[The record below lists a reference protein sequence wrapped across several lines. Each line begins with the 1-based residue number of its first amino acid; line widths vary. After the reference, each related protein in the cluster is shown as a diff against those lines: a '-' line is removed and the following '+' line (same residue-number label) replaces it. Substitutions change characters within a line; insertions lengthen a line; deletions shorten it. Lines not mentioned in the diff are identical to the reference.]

1 MEAVAALGV
10 AAAAAQFFG
19 FGVKALLLCKQIR
32 DTGST
37 EANQE
42 LEHHIDELKKIY
54 SELQRDTIPLP
65 AADHQIAKTRA
76 ECIEIGDALL
86 KLLTSLKA
94 GSPSRVSNFRAGYRA
109 MTCNSKVK
117 KLQDRLADSQKR
129 FQAAVGVETRNDVA
143 LLLER
148 QGKSDDTIRDVLVP
162 ELRQGRVESSLNHL
176 KTQQGLS
183 ELEIS
188 SSTAHDVTQSR
199 LSAMHQDVG
208 EQLISAEVTAKRK
221 EVMDSLW
228 YPDIFNRQQTIKP
241 PSTGT
246 FEWIFDDSTPE
257 EDPEQAESDR
267 VQDHLR
273 GKFARWL
280 RSDELLF
287 WISGKAGSGK
297 SSLMSLIQDD
307 PRKLDALSTWG
318 RGHELYTF
326 SFYFWRPGSAL
337 QKSIPGLLR
346 SLLYQLAKA
355 KPAIIDLIL
364 SAKSATYNDWTT
376 KSLLAALEKSL
387 TGFQGEHIFLMIDGL
402 DEFEGHHAE
411 LLDTILGFQDKS
423 YIKTCV
429 ASRPE
434 TAILVKLRNF
444 PTLRLQD
451 LNEQDISKFVWDKL
465 RSYEDILTEELVTYL
480 IRCAEGIFL
489 WAALVVKSI
498 ISGCEAGDDVATLWL
513 RLDAMPTELAALFE
527 QLLSGVEEVHQ
538 ESLSLCL
545 YHLNEAHWDDYP
557 ELIRSI
563 GLITASLP
571 TCQEISSTDE
581 FLRACTRIADRL
593 VAQWKGLVEIE
604 DDYRSWQ
611 YQHQPLEV
619 QADLRNARTWSDH
632 RIKFVHRSAYD
643 FFFSPGL
650 STTQSHIPWLM
661 QDIRT
666 ERMARMT
673 LSGLLV
679 VLRQAAPIVDTGG
692 EYTPNTEDCAK
703 IAIYAARGA
712 GLELTVDFF
721 EWLDDLHAN
730 FSTSLI
736 HMRRWWPNFWK
747 AASRD
752 LSAYTESR
760 WDRLME
766 ESSARVTCA
775 KIVVAL
781 FDDTMRVC
789 LHEGNRVDLE
799 SVHRRLMVEGHQPLL
814 RRLMEHLQKTSKRST
829 TASVVH
835 THLIDPEYYGGPM
848 LLSWRTSD
856 TDNEEA
862 VIATLGSAYYY
873 SDSST
878 EPAREAL
885 ALMYDWGVYH
895 GGVYRGPRNISPTF
909 RTFCLPLQLHV
920 SEHSGRGIS
929 MPPRYPAN
937 PNEPGIR
944 SPRYRIL
951 CFAPCAISPET
962 PLGGLPMIGHFDL
975 STETADILSE
985 FRGLPDADDHR
996 YPHFVGWVEE
1006 FDGCLELLVDDI
1018 WANDGGV
1025 LTAWQQLY
1033 MLACVKKWFKD
1044 LWNIRSVEERIA
1056 AEREHVEEEL
1066 DA

>member
-19 FGVKALLLCKQIR
+19 SGVKALLLCKQIH

-65 AADHQIAKTRA
+65 AADRQIAKTRA

-94 GSPSRVSNFRAGYRA
+94 GSPSRLSNFRAGYRA

-117 KLQDRLADSQKR
+117 TLQDRLADSQKR

-143 LLLER
+143 ILLER
-148 QGKSDDTIRDVLVP
+148 QGKSDDTIRDILVP

-257 EDPEQAESDR
+257 EDPEQAENDR
-267 VQDHLR
+267 VRDHLR

-307 PRKLDALSTWG
+307 PRKIDALSTWA

-346 SLLYQLAKA
+346 SLLYQLANA

-376 KSLLAALEKSL
+376 KSLLAALENSL
-387 TGFQGEHIFLMIDGL
+387 TGFQGERIFLMIDGL
-402 DEFEGHHAE
+402 DEFEDHHAE
-411 LLDTILGFQDKS
+411 LLDTILGLLDKS
-423 YIKTCV
+423 YIKTCL

-465 RSYEDILTEELVTYL
+465 RSYEDTLTKELVTHL

-498 ISGCEAGDDVATLWL
+498 ISGCDAGDDVATLWL
-513 RLDAMPTELAALFE
+513 RLDAMPKELAALFE

-545 YHLNEAHWDDYP
+545 YHLNEAHWDERP

-581 FLRACTRIADRL
+581 FLRACTRTADRL

-604 DDYRSWQ
+604 DHYPSRE
-611 YQHQPLEV
+611 YQHQPLAV
-619 QADLRNARTWSDH
+619 QADLRNARTWYDH

-650 STTQSHIPWLM
+650 SATQSHIPWLM
-661 QDIRT
+661 RDINT

-679 VLRQAAPIVDTGG
+679 VLRQAGPVVSTWG
-692 EYTPNTEDCAK
+692 EHTPNTEDCAK
-703 IAIYAARGA
+703 TAIYAARGA

-721 EWLDDLHAN
+721 KWLDDLNAN

-736 HMRRWWPNFWK
+736 HMQRWWPNFWR

-760 WDRLME
+760 WDRLMG

-781 FDDTMRVC
+781 CEDASYFDED
-789 LHEGNRVDLE
+789 NRVE
-799 SVHRRLMVEGHQPLL
+799 EVHRRLMVEGHQPLL
-814 RRLMEHLQKTSKRST
+814 RRLMEHLRKTSKRST
-829 TASVVH
+829 TVSVVH
-835 THLIDPEYYGGPM
+835 THLTDPECYGGPV

-862 VIATLGSAYYY
+862 VIATLASAYRY
-873 SDSST
+873 SYKPHSST
-878 EPAREAL
+878 GPAREAL
-885 ALMYDWGVYH
+885 ALMYDWGVYR
-895 GGVYRGPRNISPTF
+895 GGVYHGPQNLPSTF
-909 RTFCLPLQLHV
+909 RLPLQLHI
-920 SEHSGRGIS
+920 SEHSGRGIWT
-929 MPPRYPAN
+929 PPRYPAN
-937 PNEPGIR
+937 PNEPEIR

-951 CFAPCAISPET
+951 CFAPYAISPET
-962 PLGGLPMIGHFDL
+962 ALGGLPMIGYFDL
-975 STETADILSE
+975 STETAEILSE
-985 FRGLPDADDHR
+985 FRGLPNAREDR
-996 YPHFVGWVEE
+996 YPYFVGWVEE
-1006 FDGCLELLVDDI
+1006 FDGCHELLVDDI

-1044 LWNIRSVEERIA
+1044 LWSIRSVEERIA
-1056 AEREHVEEEL
+1056 AERGHVEEEL